1 MARIRSI
8 GVVAALLGL
17 AWVLLVPANAGATLV
32 FTRNP
37 LHPAVFA
44 AEDNGKGVHRIAAG
58 SAPHIS
64 PDGQSLVYMRAGKTP
79 EMVTVP
85 AGGGPTRTLMKG
97 WREQF
102 DFAFSPDSK
111 MVAAERGHELG
122 KRKLVVID
130 LATGRQR
137 VIATGF
143 FNGFSFSPDGGALVF
158 SKSGRAFSES
168 GDLFRVTLAD
178 GKRVALTHDHH
189 SISPL
194 WSPSGPIVFDRVRN
208 LKSPVGPKAQLYT
221 MNPVGARPKQ
231 LTHTKVPPLIF
242 GLAPVAFSAN
252 GRRLLAEYTGQD
264 TGYAVTVN
272 PRNGAERKVI
282 PGDMEMGFFGTAISK
297 DGKLVLGVTGIEP
310 SPVQHIAVV
319 PYGGGKK
326 KVIVAD
332 GFEPDWSR

>member
-1 MARIRSI
+1 
-8 GVVAALLGL
+8 
-17 AWVLLVPANAGATLV
+17 
-32 FTRNP
+32 
-37 LHPAVFA
+37 
-44 AEDNGKGVHRIAAG
+44 
-58 SAPHIS
+58 
-64 PDGQSLVYMRAGKTP
+64 MRAAKSP

-85 AGGGPTRTLMKG
+85 AAGGSTRTLMKG

-102 DFAFSPDSK
+102 DFAFSPDST

-122 KRKLVVID
+122 RRKLVVID
-130 LATGRQR
+130 LASGKQT
-137 VIATGF
+137 VVASGF
-143 FNGFSFSPDGGALVF
+143 FNGFSFSPDSGALVF

-168 GDLFRVTLAD
+168 GDLFRVTLAG
-178 GKRVALTHDHH
+178 GKTVALTHDHR

-194 WSPSGPIVFDRVRN
+194 WSPRGPIVFDRVRN
-208 LKSPVGPKAQLYT
+208 LKSPLGPKAQLYS

-272 PRNGAERKVI
+272 PRNGAERKVV

-297 DGKLVLGVTGIEP
+297 DGKLVLGVTGVEAGP
-310 SPVQHIAVV
+310 AQHIAVV
-319 PYGGGKK
+319 PYGGGRK
-326 KVIVAD
+326 KVIVAS
-332 GFEPDWSR
+332 GYEPDWSR